1 MAGTLTQRSLLDLDT
16 PRPSLLDTLAEE
28 RAASRVRE
36 PEAGAALA
44 EPSLDGPPAGVVAGA
59 AGGPT
64 LAEPSL
70 DGPPAGVVAGAD
82 GGPTLEDLV
91 TGAWGALQAG
101 EPAACL
107 ACGTTLT
114 PRYGAGARPLA
125 GRCGGCGS
133 ELR

>member
-1 MAGTLTQRSLLDLDT
+1 MAGTLTQPSLLDLDT
-16 PRPSLLDTLAEE
+16 PRPSLLDTIAEE
-28 RAASRVRE
+28 RAASLTRE
-36 PEAGAALA
+36 PKTA
-44 EPSLDGPPAGVVAGA
+44 
-59 AGGPT
+59 
-64 LAEPSL
+64 
-70 DGPPAGVVAGAD
+70 

-125 GRCGGCGS
+125 GRCSGCGS